1 MIQKSNCYSKKQS
14 YRLKDI
20 HRQHRT
26 CDKLISL
33 IAYYYIIIDSIKH
46 IEFHIGNIL
55 LVHDLIAV
63 NRRINRR
70 SKN

>member
-1 MIQKSNCYSKKQS
+1 M
-14 YRLKDI
+14 
-20 HRQHRT
+20 
-26 CDKLISL
+26 KL
-33 IAYYYIIIDSIKH
+33 

-70 SKN
+70 IIKVLINIIVRVKYAAITIIISYRDKLYLMS

>member
-1 MIQKSNCYSKKQS
+1 MIQKSNCYSKTKL

-26 CDKLISL
+26 TCDKLTSL
-33 IAYYYIIIDSIKH
+33 IAYYYIIIDLMKL

-55 LVHDLIAV
+55 LVHDLIA
-63 NRRINRR
+63 IKI
-70 SKN
+70 SGLIGG